1 MMKKQPKKK
10 TRLEELDERH
20 QELQKRLFQAHT
32 TGMSYAV
39 IQQLE
44 AMMQQNQI
52 DMYDE
57 SEMEKHRAAQKGD
70 ENDSFIV

>member
-10 TRLEELDERH
+10 TRLEELDE
-20 QELQKRLFQAHT
+20 QSQTLQKRLMQAYSA
-32 TGMSYAV
+32 GMSYSV

-44 AMMQQNQI
+44 AMIEQNKL

-57 SEMEKHRAAQKGD
+57 SEMEKHRAAQKNGD
-70 ENDSFIV
+70 SDSYIV

>member
-10 TRLEELDERH
+10 TRLEELDE
-20 QELQKRLFQAHT
+20 QGQMLQTRLLQAHSA
-32 TGMSYAV
+32 GMSYGV

-44 AMMQQNQI
+44 AMIQQNSQ

-57 SEMEKHRAAQKGD
+57 SEMEKHRAQQKGG
-70 ENDSFIV
+70 ESDSFIV